1 MIMAYDQALAMP
13 VKDLYD
19 SQVMAMSIAAA
30 KDMYEKGQKQIE
42 DFNAKYGDFMSPFAK
57 DMQRYDSIVGGVRDA
72 VNNLYANG
80 IDPLRSAEGRA
91 AVAQI
96 INSVNPAEL
105 SAMKANAKMGYAYQD
120 ALQKLRSAGKYS
132 QAQEDFDM
140 ALTGAT
146 PFSQFA
152 TNNGSGGFNSW
163 DRSSPIQATTLR
175 ELTQDSYKGRTARML
190 TKEDFAND
198 PRLKRMAFDP
208 RYEYTGYVDSD
219 LMKVAPGAS
228 ASLAADPRAAFFRD
242 QARQMVI
249 SQGKEPTAENVEAQ
263 FQRNIADANT
273 WALIDPVRKADEYA
287 KINYENQL
295 AIGRENIRHR
305 HAMNEAGAKSNGG
318 NNGNNSGGY
327 LKSLALNAQ
336 GIRTG
341 FLSAIT
347 DKNTLNIIN
356 SKIGELSKIKD
367 PKELQ
372 KRMSEINKLSV
383 KAQKEGMRK
392 WLYDKSVVDGRSTVA
407 DIILHLKD
415 GAPGVGKVNDILG
428 NFATNSSS
436 QLTGPAVLEQIG
448 FYKSENGTYTIGDG
462 ENIKVVTPHKILNN
476 IIKYESSNF
485 KGKQKLMQALSD
497 NEDTRTD
504 NTLWPDWLLTAKTNR
519 IASRTKT
526 VRPTASNKGVIV
538 APDETGVNRLY
549 VKVQTVG
556 TSFGDGD
563 HNGYWV
569 ETPIT
574 YGQDLGIT
582 SQNTP
587 ILQGSEE
594 FEGKQFGNSQ
604 RKEAYDNQN

>member
-1 MIMAYDQALAMP
+1 MVYSYDQWAQMP

-19 SQVMAMSIAAA
+19 TQIMAMSIAAA
-30 KDMYEKGQKQIE
+30 KDMYEKGQKQLD
-42 DFNAKYGDFMSPFAK
+42 DFNAKYGDFLSPFTK
-57 DMQRYDSIVGGVRDA
+57 DMERYGQIIGGVRD
-72 VNNLYANG
+72 VINNAYANG
-80 IDPLRSAEGRA
+80 VDPLRSPEGRA
-91 AVAQI
+91 LVAQAI
-96 INSVNPAEL
+96 RSVNPAEIN
-105 SAMKANAKMGYAYQD
+105 AMRANAKMGYAYQD
-120 ALQKLRSAGKYS
+120 AMQKLRSNGKFS
-132 QAQEDFDM
+132 QAQEDFDI
-140 ALTGAT
+140 AQNGGTA
-146 PFSQFA
+146 FQDFA
-152 TNNGSGGFNSW
+152 TANGQGGFNSW
-163 DRSSPIQATTLR
+163 DRSSPIEATTLR
-175 ELTQDSYKGRTARML
+175 DLTQDSYKGRTPRTL
-190 TKEDFAND
+190 TKEDFIND
-198 PRLKRMAFDP
+198 PRLAGKYAYDP
-208 RYEYTGYVDSD
+208 RYEWTGYLYSD
-219 LMKVAPGAS
+219 LLKNAPGAS

-249 SQGKEPTAENVEAQ
+249 AQGKEPTVENVEAQ

-273 WALIDPVRKADEYA
+273 WALVDPTRKADEYA
-287 KINYENQL
+287 KLDYENKL
-295 AIGRENIRHR
+295 AISRENIRHR
-305 HAMNEAGAKSNGG
+305 HAMDEVVAKNA
-318 NNGNNSGGY
+318 GNNSGGY
-327 LKSLALNAQ
+327 LKALALNAQ

-341 FLSAIT
+341 FLSAVT
-347 DKNTLNIIN
+347 DKNTLNTIN

-372 KRMSEINKLSV
+372 KRMSEINKISI

-407 DIILHLKD
+407 DIILNLKD

-448 FYKSENGTYTIGDG
+448 FYKDENGTYTIGDG
-462 ENIKVVTPHKILNN
+462 EDIRVVTPHKILNN
-476 IIKYESSNF
+476 IIKYESSDF
-485 KGKQKLMQALSD
+485 KGKQKLMKALSN
-497 NEDTRTD
+497 NENTRTD
-504 NTLWPDWLLTAKTNR
+504 NAFWPDWVFTAKTNS
-519 IASRTKT
+519 IANRTKT

-538 APDETGVNRLY
+538 APDEMGVNRLY

-582 SQNTP
+582 SQSTP
-587 ILQGSEE
+587 IIQGSEE

-604 RKEAYDNQN
+604 RKEAYINQN

>member
-1 MIMAYDQALAMP
+1 MIYAGDQWIQYP

-19 SQVMAMSIAAA
+19 KTIMQMSIAAA
-30 KDMYEKGQKQIE
+30 RDMYEKGQKQID
-42 DFNAKYGDFMSPFAK
+42 DFNAKYGDFLSPFAK
-57 DMQRYDSIVGGVRDA
+57 DMERYGQIVGGVRDII
-72 VNNLYANG
+72 NNAYANG
-80 IDPLRSAEGRA
+80 VDPLRSPEGRA
-91 AVAQI
+91 LVAQAI
-96 INSVNPAEL
+96 RSVNPAEIN
-105 SAMKANAKMGYAYQD
+105 AMKANAKMGYAYQD
-120 ALQKLRSAGKYS
+120 AMQKLRSNGKFS
-132 QAQEDFDM
+132 QAQEDFDI
-140 ALTGAT
+140 AQNGGTA
-146 PFSQFA
+146 FQDFA
-152 TNNGSGGFNSW
+152 TANGQGGFNSW
-163 DRSSPIQATTLR
+163 DRSSPIEATTLR
-175 ELTQDSYKGRTARML
+175 DLTQDSYKGRTSRTL
-190 TKEDFAND
+190 TKEDFLND
-198 PRLKRMAFDP
+198 PRLAGKYAYDP
-208 RYEYTGYVDSD
+208 RYEWTGYLYSD
-219 LMKVAPGAS
+219 LLKNAPGAS

-249 SQGKEPTAENVEAQ
+249 AQGKEPTAENVEAQ

-273 WALIDPVRKADEYA
+273 WALVDPTRKADEYA
-287 KINYENQL
+287 KLDYENKL
-295 AIGRENIRHR
+295 AISRENIRHR
-305 HAMNEAGAKSNGG
+305 HAMDEAGAKNAD
-318 NNGNNSGGY
+318 NNSGGY
-327 LKSLALNAQ
+327 LKALALNAQ

-341 FLSAIT
+341 FLSAVT
-347 DKNTLNIIN
+347 DKNTLNTIN

-372 KRMSEINKLSV
+372 KRMSEINKLSI

-407 DIILHLKD
+407 DIILNLKD

-448 FYKSENGTYTIGDG
+448 FYKDENGTYTIGDG
-462 ENIKVVTPHKILNN
+462 EDIRVVTPHKILNN
-476 IIKYESSNF
+476 IIKYESSDF
-485 KGKQKLMQALSD
+485 KGKQRLMQALSD

-504 NTLWPDWLLTAKTNR
+504 NTLWPDWALTAKTNR
-519 IASRTKT
+519 IANRTKT

-538 APDETGVNRLY
+538 APDEMGVNRLY

-582 SQNTP
+582 SQSTP
-587 ILQGSEE
+587 IIQGSEE

-604 RKEAYDNQN
+604 RKEAYINQN